1 MQGRTTFVIAHRLS
15 TIRRA
20 DQILVVEA
28 GRIVE
33 RGTHAELYAAQ
44 GRYYD
49 LYTKQHGM
57 EANLFLAPGEGDDA
71 SVPADGAVRMAGAG
85 GGNVVADAM
94 RMLRG

>member
-1 MQGRTTFVIAHRLS
+1 LS

-49 LYTKQHGM
+49 LYTKQHGI
-57 EANLFLAPGEGDDA
+57 EANLFLAPGEGDDGA
-71 SVPADGAVRMAGAG
+71 VADGAVSMAGGA